1 MAGIW
6 LLPNSGLCS
15 KPVMWWTAPVVRFL
29 RVLFAAERFL
39 RESGT
44 PRPTKE
50 NKTYESR
57 SYVELENCAN
67 KTEMGLWGGEE
78 SKNYLLVLKSLLYHR
93 AMMLSCVASEDRIQP
108 SRKMLLRHRFLVPQ
122 KEHRFL
128 KIKLP
133 AVVALEGV
141 SELFPSYLSR
151 WLAPSSSLHPDLH
164 TITLPAFSWKLLQ
177 IADSMSAWPSA
188 YLQTSGFSE
197 KLDKCSPSFLL
208 RKGFKTSW
216 LHYGALNSKTFLK
229 PVTPVLQ
236 MKEYQREWITNG
248 IRGR

>member
-15 KPVMWWTAPVVRFL
+15 KPVMWWTALVVRL
-29 RVLFAAERFL
+29 LCVLFVAGRFL

-50 NKTYESR
+50 SKTSESR

-67 KTEMGLWGGEE
+67 KIELGLWGGEE
-78 SKNYLLVLKSLLYHR
+78 SKNYLLVLKSLSYR
-93 AMMLSCVASEDRIQP
+93 RGMMLSCVASEDRIQP

-141 SELFPSYLSR
+141 SELFPSDLSR
-151 WLAPSSSLHPDLH
+151 WLALSSSLHPDLH
-164 TITLPAFSWKLLQ
+164 TITLPAFSWKLLTNCWLYVSLAICLSPDLWLQ
-177 IADSMSAWPSA
+177 WEAGQVFSKLPSKERI
-188 YLQTSGFSE
+188 Q
-197 KLDKCSPSFLL
+197 DFLIPL
-208 RKGFKTSW
+208 WSLEFQNIFKTS
-216 LHYGALNSKTFLK
+216 YPSFTD
-229 PVTPVLQ
+229 
-236 MKEYQREWITNG
+236 EG
-248 IRGR
+248 ISRGNE